1 MRILVGMMHPKHVW
15 MFKNFILEMMERGH
29 EIEIVAIEK
38 DLTVTLLEKFGLPFN
53 LIGKNPASTS
63 GKLFALPL
71 WTYRTYKIAQRF
83 KPDIFIG
90 QALPHFAYVS
100 AFQKKP
106 YIIFEDSEPAHVVQA
121 ITFPLASNIIT
132 PSCYRESIGR
142 KQIKFNG
149 YFELAYLHPNHFSPS
164 ESVLEEAGIKE
175 GELFV
180 VVRFVSWKAVHDIG
194 QEGGFD
200 QEKKRELIRKLSK
213 HCHVV
218 ISSESPLPLDL
229 MEYRIS
235 LSPENIHHL
244 LYYATLVI
252 GDSQTMTTEA
262 GILGTPAIR
271 SNSFVGQNDM
281 GNFIE
286 LDQTYGLIFNFRDP
300 DMAIEKAIE
309 LIHDKNLKEK
319 WKEKRD
325 YLVREKGNCAQFMVE
340 FIERYE

>member
-1 MRILVGMMHPKHVW
+1 MRILVGMMHPKHVY
-15 MFKNFILEMMERGH
+15 MFKNFIHAMESRGH
-29 EIEIVAIEK
+29 EVEIVAIEK
-38 DLTVTLLEKFGLPFN
+38 DVTVALLKKFGLPFKI
-53 LIGKNPASTS
+53 IGKNPSTIS
-63 GKLFALPL
+63 GKILSLPQ
-71 WTYRTYKIAQRF
+71 WTYQTLKIARRF

-90 QALPHFAYVS
+90 QAFPHFAYIS

-106 YIIFEDSEPAHVVQA
+106 FVIFEDSEPAHVVQA
-121 ITFPLASNIIT
+121 ITFPLASCIIT
-132 PSCYRESIGR
+132 PSCYRENLGK
-142 KQIKFNG
+142 KQKKFNG

-164 ESVLEEAGIKE
+164 ESVLEEIGIKK
-175 GELFV
+175 GEQFV

-200 QEKKRELIRKLSK
+200 QEKKRELIRELSK

-218 ISSESPLPLDL
+218 ISSESPLPHDL
-229 MEYRIS
+229 EEYRIS
-235 LSPENIHHL
+235 LSPEKIHHL
-244 LYYATLVI
+244 LYYASLLI

-271 SNSFVGQNDM
+271 SNSFVGPNDM

-286 LDQTYGLIFNFRDP
+286 LEHTYELIFNYRDP
-300 DMAIEKAIE
+300 DKAIEKAVE

-325 YLVREKGNCAQFMVE
+325 FLLKEKGDCAQFMVE
-340 FIERYE
+340 FIETYE